1 MGHYRIV
8 RRLGIGETC
17 EVLLAYSEGPLSF
30 RRTVALKRLLP
41 GVASK
46 DREHELL
53 REAIAYSRLNHPAIV
68 RLYDFFEDGGR
79 AALVLEH
86 IDGVSVSRLRAA
98 LRAREERLPYECAI
112 WLATRVFYALA
123 AAHNARDALTS
134 EFAPVI
140 HRDVSPGNVLV
151 PWDGYAK
158 LVDFGIARL
167 SGVESTT
174 RPGTI
179 KGTDGFM
186 APEQVTGSAV
196 TVRTDIYAACVL
208 ARDLIVGQPSFPRE
222 GKSELEYLRSM
233 AEPEL
238 VPTEALAPRVSRRLG
253 DALRRGLARDPEM
266 RSLSADEM
274 VTILR
279 AEVDLEA
286 ARVRLVDIVT
296 ALRRADRTLSAPEH
310 VSAPDIDEDLDT
322 YPTPA
327 VPELSAELVAQ
338 ETITS
343 RPPAPELDSP
353 SIAHGAPFAPTSM
366 VVPLGSTLVEPRMAP
381 AALAPARLPNLHV
394 DSRPLIRLE
403 SPPYPTPAA
412 LVRDADP
419 THDAARR
426 RERAG
431 RSRVGGFLAAA
442 CLAAVAGS
450 AIGSVLA
457 LRERDGGL
465 DLRRLARSASTGSR
479 SAPPSA
485 AAAPAPAMGSSM
497 PRAASAPAAQPGRPP
512 APSGSAAPAPSSTA
526 SAVAAPRSASSG
538 SEEHAAARAD
548 LPPAPSG
555 KGYVLT
561 PESEKGHRLFVNGRF
576 RGAAGTP
583 LLVAC
588 GTHEVKIGSAGAPRD
603 VSVPCGGSV
612 SVEP

>member
-17 EVLLAYSEGPLSF
+17 EVLLAYAEGPMSF

-41 GVASK
+41 GIASK
-46 DREHELL
+46 DRERELL

-68 RLYDFFEDGGR
+68 RLYDFFEDRGR

-98 LRAREERLPYECAI
+98 LRARDELLPYECAI
-112 WLATRVFYALA
+112 WLAARVFFALS

-134 EFAPVI
+134 EFSPVI

-208 ARDLIVGQPSFPRE
+208 TRDLILGQPSFPRE

-238 VPTEALAPRVSRRLG
+238 VPTEAVAPRVSRRLG

-296 ALRRADRTLSAPEH
+296 ALRRADRSLSAPEH
-310 VSAPDIDEDLDT
+310 VPAPDIDEDLDT

-327 VPELSAELVAQ
+327 TPELSAELIAQ

-343 RPPAPELDSP
+343 RPPAPDGALAP
-353 SIAHGAPFAPTSM
+353 HGADGHGGPFAPTSM
-366 VVPLGSTLVEPRMAP
+366 VVPIGSSTAAPHLPP
-381 AALAPARLPNLHV
+381 AALAPAPLPNLHLEA
-394 DSRPLIRLE
+394 RPMVRLE
-403 SPPYPTPAA
+403 TPPYPTPAA

-419 THDAARR
+419 THEAARR
-426 RERAG
+426 RDRAG

-457 LRERDGGL
+457 LRERDGAV
-465 DLRRLARSASTGSR
+465 DLRRLARTTASPAKST
-479 SAPPSA
+479 P
-485 AAAPAPAMGSSM
+485 APAPAAAPRATGATVAPVAPTMSPSAPTKAVTSAATRPSSSPSPDSSGS
-497 PRAASAPAAQPGRPP
+497 PAASASPPLSPSPA
-512 APSGSAAPAPSSTA
+512 
-526 SAVAAPRSASSG
+526 
-538 SEEHAAARAD
+538 
-548 LPPAPSG
+548 LPPAPAD

-583 LLVAC
+583 LLVGC
-588 GTHEVKIGSAGAPRD
+588 GTHEVKIGSAGTAHQ
-603 VSVPCGGSV
+603 VAVPCGGSV
-612 SVEP
+612 TVDP